1 MIDEGRGIK
10 YTPLSTSTPGS
21 DYIVKG
27 RTLKELFAAM
37 FSKLV
42 TASLLFASA
51 LVHVYAESHTITL
64 VNE

>member
-10 YTPLSTSTPGS
+10 YTPLSASTPGS

-27 RTLKELFAAM
+27 PTLKKYFTAM

-42 TASLLFASA
+42 TASLLFAAA
-51 LVHVYAESHTITL
+51 LVQVHAESHTVTL